1 MQELIMFHPDV
12 YLPKTDFE
20 REQYRKGYAEGK
32 AKGYANWASDKCAGQ
47 SKCEGRHPL
56 KLQTECTRVFQKSV
70 RVCSSTLPIDWYV
83 WIIPSGVKIP
93 TC

>member
-32 AKGYANWASDKCAGQ
+32 AKGYAKSLLKILAHQQVELSD
-47 SKCEGRHPL
+47 
-56 KLQTECTRVFQKSV
+56 TERQRILAERDIATLRTWVNRALTARSLADVF
-70 RVCSSTLPIDWYV
+70 
-83 WIIPSGVKIP
+83 
-93 TC
+93 